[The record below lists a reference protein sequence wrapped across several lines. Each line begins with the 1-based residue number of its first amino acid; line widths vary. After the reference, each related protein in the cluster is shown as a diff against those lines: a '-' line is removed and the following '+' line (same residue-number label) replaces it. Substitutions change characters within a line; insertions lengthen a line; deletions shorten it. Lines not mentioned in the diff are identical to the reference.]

1 MDPAT
6 PRKPSLTPAVLHP
19 LSLPGFLTHLVS
31 QPSPPQTTVIVC
43 TSRSTFLA
51 DLLASLTPT
60 PQSNTQDQGQ
70 DQHQAAQPLLP
81 PTLRT
86 LLASQRI
93 RLAFC
98 TSVPALHAYLA
109 AYSGPTGEPG
119 AGAYMARKEGEGE
132 EKQHPVLVL
141 LNTLALLAP
150 TPAFSAQGLG
160 RLVAAGVEAAGRAGA
175 RLLVVECVGAGA
187 GGGWR
192 GVVGEGE
199 DVDMELGL
207 DEKDAG
213 DGEGVG
219 GRLGSMEDNPWEQ
232 DIPILNVSA
241 RRFGSGGGERGW
253 AGRTVK
259 ARRVVERWCRFSSLE
274 GY

>member
-1 MDPAT
+1 
-6 PRKPSLTPAVLHP
+6 
-19 LSLPGFLTHLVS
+19 
-31 QPSPPQTTVIVC
+31 
-43 TSRSTFLA
+43 
-51 DLLASLTPT
+51 
-60 PQSNTQDQGQ
+60 
-70 DQHQAAQPLLP
+70 
-81 PTLRT
+81 
-86 LLASQRI
+86 
-93 RLAFC
+93 
-98 TSVPALHAYLA
+98 
-109 AYSGPTGEPG
+109 
-119 AGAYMARKEGEGE
+119 MARKESEGE
-132 EKQHPVLVL
+132 EEQHPVLVL
-141 LNTLALLAP
+141 LNPLALLAP

-187 GGGWR
+187 GRERR

-207 DEKDAG
+207 DEEDAG
-213 DGEGVG
+213 DGEGVE
-219 GRLGSMEDNPWEQ
+219 GRFDSREEDPWEQ

-259 ARRVVERWCRFSSLE
+259 ARRVMERWCRFSSLE